1 MVEPTESEVFTE
13 VEADVHLRPQNPLMH
28 AHPRGQGESAA
39 SQLRDADVFQRR
51 ECVSSGSS
59 SARGDSPPRQIHDL
73 AASGEIGDNL
83 RSQMQQHSSVHGNVH
98 GHRQQQRHQQVLDAA
113 ALPPRPE
120 GTNSASTLPP
130 RPEGTNNSFGS
141 GRVARAFDL
150 RLSLEQVVS
159 SAQADVEREEEALRS
174 ARAKSLS
181 MERSAQECR
190 IRASPRGTSDDAIS
204 AGGVSGAMAPIPALA
219 ADSGPASAD

>member
-1 MVEPTESEVFTE
+1 MGDTPHTHHAPNTELTAHWPSAELTDSAKPQSTVAEAVECNGGTPMVEPTESEVFTE

-98 GHRQQQRHQQVLDAA
+98 GHRQQ
-113 ALPPRPE
+113 
-120 GTNSASTLPP
+120 
-130 RPEGTNNSFGS
+130 
-141 GRVARAFDL
+141 
-150 RLSLEQVVS
+150 
-159 SAQADVEREEEALRS
+159 
-174 ARAKSLS
+174 
-181 MERSAQECR
+181 
-190 IRASPRGTSDDAIS
+190 
-204 AGGVSGAMAPIPALA
+204 
-219 ADSGPASAD
+219 